1 MNVLTK
7 IRLIF
12 ERRSFPSDCRLCE
25 KFETCSVR
33 CGKGVK
39 SYFSLPS
46 ELAYEHYWKYLC
58 PIEEEDR
65 LAYGSLRRFAEELSR
80 SLEKHPRKIRGK

>member
-39 SYFSLPS
+39 YYFSLPS
-46 ELAYEHYWKYLC
+46 ELAYERRYLC

-65 LAYGSLRRFAEELSR
+65 LAYGSLEELDR
-80 SLEKHPRKIRGK
+80 SLKKHPRRIRGK